1 MTGRLA
7 LTALDCDAGDL
18 PRELAALGWD
28 VTSPMGNGAP
38 DVRLLIAIDAGAL
51 PRQIKEDGP
60 TLCLA
65 DAGAE
70 AESALL
76 RAGAHMVLPLDTAAT
91 AVAAALSALARLAAP
106 GDRALRVGDLALHV
120 DRRVAWC
127 RGRPLALAPLDFDL
141 LLLLAERA
149 GQVVPAAELRAR
161 LWPDAPDGAGRLTA
175 HIHSLRRA
183 LGPAVPLHTRGHRG
197 YVLGMPAGNGRPTR

>member
-7 LTALDCDAGDL
+7 LIALEHDAGGL
-18 PRELAALGWD
+18 IQELSALGWD
-28 VTSPMGNGAP
+28 ATGDGMP
-38 DVRLLIAIDAGAL
+38 DVRLLIAADAGAL
-51 PRQIKEDGP
+51 PRHLKEGWP

-65 DAGAE
+65 TVGAE
-70 AESALL
+70 AESTLL

-120 DRRVAWC
+120 DRRLAWC

-141 LLLLAERA
+141 LVLLAERP

-161 LWPDAPDGAGRLTA
+161 LWPDATDSAGRLTA
-175 HIHSLRRA
+175 HIRSLRRA
-183 LGPAVPLHTRGHRG
+183 LGPAAPLHTRGHQG
-197 YVLGMPAGNGRPTR
+197 YVLGGVDPKR

>member
-7 LTALDCDAGDL
+7 LTALDRDAGEL
-18 PRELAALGWD
+18 IQELAALGWEATQD
-28 VTSPMGNGAP
+28 GVP
-38 DVRLLIAIDAGAL
+38 DVRLLIAADAGAL
-51 PRQIKEDGP
+51 PRHLMEEWP

-65 DAGAE
+65 TVGAE
-70 AESALL
+70 AESVLL
-76 RAGAHMVLPLDTAAT
+76 RAGAHMVLPLDTAAMT
-91 AVAAALSALARLAAP
+91 VAAALSALARLAAP
-106 GDRALRVGDLALHV
+106 GDRPFRVGDVALHV
-120 DRRVAWC
+120 DRRLAWC

-161 LWPDAPDGAGRLTA
+161 LWPDATDSAGRLTA

-183 LGPAVPLHTRGHRG
+183 LGPAAPLHTCGHRG
-197 YVLGMPAGNGRPTR
+197 YMLGTPGRER